1 MTFSLNKHM
10 LTACA
15 AAAVALFAQTQAQA
29 VELNFGVIS
38 VDSSN
43 ALRSA
48 WEPVMND
55 WSACTG
61 YTIKPF
67 FATDY
72 AGVIEGMRF
81 NKVQLGWFG
90 NLSATEA
97 VDRSNGEVFAK
108 TIRMDGSEGY
118 NSLLVTHKDSPYNN
132 LSDFLKHTKE
142 INFGIGDPNSTSG
155 FLVPSYYVFAKNNV
169 NPKTDFKSIRSA
181 NHATNLM
188 AASLKQVDV
197 ATNNTEDWERAEK
210 ARPEVIKEL
219 KIIWKSPLIPADP
232 FVYRTDLPAEQKAKI
247 KSCMTGYTS
256 GPNAADHKE
265 KLAKIVS
272 SGIVPSTN
280 DQLKPIRQIA
290 LFTEMTKLEN
300 DANMDASEKQKKI
313 AAIKE
318 KLAVLEK

>member
-1 MTFSLNKHM
+1 MT
-10 LTACA
+10 LTPPKLLLSACA
-15 AAAVALFAQTQAQA
+15 LACVTMLSLSQAQA
-29 VELNFGVIS
+29 VELNFGIIS

-48 WEPVMND
+48 WEPVTND
-55 WSACTG
+55 WSTCTG
-61 YTIKPF
+61 YTIKPY

-81 NKVQLGWFG
+81 NKVQIGWFG
-90 NLSATEA
+90 NLSAMEA
-97 VDRSNGEVFAK
+97 VDRSNGEIFAK

-118 NSLLVTHKDSPYNN
+118 NSLLVTNKDSPYNN

-155 FLVPSYYVFAKNNV
+155 FLVPSYYVFAKNNI

-188 AASLKQVDV
+188 AAAMKQVDV

-210 ARPEVIKEL
+210 ARPEIIKDL
-219 KIIWKSPLIPADP
+219 KIIWRSPLIPTDP
-232 FVYRTDLPAEQKAKI
+232 FVYRADLPADQKAKI
-247 KSCMTGYTS
+247 KSCLTGYTS
-256 GPNAADHKE
+256 GPDAADHKE
-265 KLAKIVS
+265 KLAKIVA

-300 DANMDASEKQKKI
+300 DATIDAAEKQKKM
-313 AAIKE
+313 AVVKD
-318 KLAVLEK
+318 KLAALEK